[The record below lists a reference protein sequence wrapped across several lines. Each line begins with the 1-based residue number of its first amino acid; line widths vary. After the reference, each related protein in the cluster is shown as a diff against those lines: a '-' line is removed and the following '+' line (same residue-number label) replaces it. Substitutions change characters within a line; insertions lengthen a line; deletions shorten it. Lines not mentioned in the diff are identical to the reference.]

1 MPYQAS
7 QHKEI
12 KDILKRALVASRD
25 ETGWLLDSKLQ
36 SKLWDVIFQ
45 VGKEK
50 IIELKDDVA
59 QFLSDPCSEIREVAV
74 KALGWPS
81 KLALSD
87 FREKKA
93 YDMLCHDPDYD
104 VKYVALVAWATH
116 YFNTQNPEILTK
128 LYRILISH
136 QAAIRLR
143 AGALVELLHVGDP
156 FYDRLETYRITI
168 AEQLHMKTSHE
179 AFNEAVDWYRV
190 KDIME
195 RFAPEVLRE
204 S

>member
-12 KDILKRALVASRD
+12 KDILKKALVAPRD

-74 KALGWPS
+74 KALGWPG
-81 KLALSD
+81 
-87 FREKKA
+87 
-93 YDMLCHDPDYD
+93 C
-104 VKYVALVAWATH
+104 VG
-116 YFNTQNPEILTK
+116 NTLFQHPKSRNID
-128 LYRILISH
+128 
-136 QAAIRLR
+136 QAI
-143 AGALVELLHVGDP
+143 
-156 FYDRLETYRITI
+156 
-168 AEQLHMKTSHE
+168 
-179 AFNEAVDWYRV
+179 
-190 KDIME
+190 
-195 RFAPEVLRE
+195 
-204 S
+204 